1 MEWLSDTKHCT
12 QTGRNACT
20 IDCSHGDE
28 PLELRCLANARQ
40 HQHLLSL
47 RNREDNHQRYPI
59 VYRINQKFSWSN
71 AVLALALLLCV
82 GFANADTVVVDY
94 ESDFVALADSVE
106 YYEDGTEALTIDDV
120 LAPNFGV
127 NFIPHN
133 GDILHFGITSA
144 AYWVRFDL
152 DWTTSEGAGDKIL
165 EFGPPKLVAGFI
177 RGGIDLFVV
186 DDNGELASQYTLGT
200 LDSPNEIKTLNR
212 GFALRVDRSYG
223 EHFYLRV
230 TSARPLRLPISLWSE
245 AAFLEQATSSDSGLG
260 LQYGIL
266 LAMIFYNLFLFVSIR
281 EKSYL
286 YYVVT
291 VATQAA
297 FLFLDSK
304 HLRYLSDEFY
314 TGSWFINMSE
324 RLIYPLLV
332 ITAMLFQR
340 SLLRI
345 WEYNLKLD
353 MAVKVLLGGFAVV
366 VLLTLLPNEKIFQYL
381 FITLLL
387 VAIPL
392 AFYNN
397 LDAIRRGNLTA
408 AVHMAAIG
416 VFLAGAINLLLL
428 QLWSGYPNNEFTNNA
443 YNVSLI
449 IQSLLLSLS
458 LATQYNQIKQEK
470 EDAQRQAIDNLLKS
484 EKVKDDLLANV
495 SHELRTPL
503 YGING
508 LAETALA
515 EFRSNE
521 KNSDLITQNLE
532 LIQASGDRLTK
543 LVNDLLDFS
552 SAKEE
557 AAYIKFR
564 PVDLHSLAKLVV
576 AICKPLIG
584 EKNIDFRIDMDPEL
598 PLVAGDE
605 DRLQQILVNLTSN
618 ALKFTYSGEVV
629 ISAKLTSEYNVTIA
643 VRDTGIGIHKTD
655 HETIFKTFEK
665 LPSQHLNASGIGLG
679 LPLAKS
685 MVELHRSVLK
695 VESELDLG
703 STFSFDLRVSLD
715 QTRAINPPSIHKQ
728 MIRRADYLEQANK
741 EPEIPKLRSE
751 QDITILVVDDDEIN
765 RVVMGQQL
773 DEYNVIK
780 CSNGLDALTVVEGEK
795 PDLILLDLMMP
806 GLNGYEVCQ
815 KLRQKYSQIEL
826 PIILVTAKNHLEDLT
841 QGFKTGA
848 NDYLAKPFHNE
859 ELRSRV
865 ENQLRLS
872 LLHRVNDDNL
882 RMRSQIESYAK
893 ADSELRSSRFRLQ
906 QVLESINAGFIAFE
920 LPGKIFSL
928 NQRAADL
935 LGTDREAVLG
945 KDIHTLFSDSQTNQE
960 IIHALENWEGG
971 EDDEGHQESLP
982 NHAASLSVNVE
993 VIHPYSSSSK
1003 ASAKTIT
1010 FNSKLNLFGSDEGT
1024 GVLFLEDTEPL
1035 RSLANSKVVS
1045 DTVELVSF
1053 LGQAQQN
1060 IRRIGTRLSVLTPSE
1075 ITDHPT
1081 LLDKLTGIEEL
1092 INFIDEQLPSVSSE
1106 GEYRQQ
1112 LVTLMRSSLH
1122 TWEVTTQK
1130 SKIELAEE
1138 SNIWA
1143 VSIDDGR
1150 LRTRT
1155 FDRYLRI
1162 EQLPKIPRWREVVR
1176 TAYFVLSNP
1185 AIEPETRMSLETEL
1199 EKTKSILKKAAIN

>member
-1 MEWLSDTKHCT
+1 MDRHYRYSIVHRKI
-12 QTGRNACT
+12 RT
-20 IDCSHGDE
+20 I
-28 PLELRCLANARQ
+28 A
-40 HQHLLSL
+40 
-47 RNREDNHQRYPI
+47 
-59 VYRINQKFSWSN
+59 WSYV
-71 AVLALALLLCV
+71 ALTLALLFRLGV
-82 GFANADTVVVDY
+82 AQADTVVVEEDSDY
-94 ESDFVALADSVE
+94 VALANAVE
-106 YYEDGTEALTIDDV
+106 YYEDASESLTIDDV
-120 LAPNFGV
+120 LAPSFGV
-127 NFIPHN
+127 NFLPHEN
-133 GDILHFGITSA
+133 DILHFGITSS

-152 DWTTSEGAGDKIL
+152 DWSEFDEAMDKIL
-165 EFGPPKLVAGFI
+165 EFGPPKLVSGLV
-177 RGGIDLFVV
+177 RGGIDLFVI
-186 DDNGELASQYTLGT
+186 DDNGSLASQYTLGT
-200 LDSPNEIKTLNR
+200 MNSANELRTLNR
-212 GFALRVDRSYG
+212 GFALRIDSLYG

-230 TSARPLRLPISLWSE
+230 TSERPLRLPISLWSE
-245 AAFLEQATSSDSGLG
+245 EAFLAKSVSSNSGLG

-286 YYVVT
+286 YYVIA
-291 VATQAA
+291 VATQAT

-304 HLRYLSDEFY
+304 HLRYLSDELY
-314 TGSWFINMSE
+314 TGSWLTNISE
-324 RLIYPLLV
+324 RVIYPLLV
-332 ITAMLFQR
+332 ITALLFQR
-340 SLLRI
+340 SLLRL

-353 MAVKVLLGGFAVV
+353 MAVKVLLSGFGVV
-366 VLLTLLPNEKIFQYL
+366 VLLTLLPNEKLFQYV
-381 FITLLL
+381 FVSLLL

-397 LDAIRRGNLTA
+397 IDAIRRGNLTA
-408 AVHMAAIG
+408 AVHMAAMG
-416 VFLAGAINLLLL
+416 VFLSGSIILLLL
-428 QLWSGYPNNEFTNNA
+428 QLWPGFPSNAFTNNA

-458 LATQYNQIKQEK
+458 LATQYNQIKLEK
-470 EDAQRQAIDNLLKS
+470 EDAQRQAIDNLVKS
-484 EKVKDDLLANV
+484 EKIKDDLLANV

-508 LAETALA
+508 LAETALI
-515 EFRSNE
+515 EFRANKHNTE
-521 KNSDLITQNLE
+521 LVEQNLE

-564 PVDLHSLAKLVV
+564 PVDLNSLSTLIV

-584 EKNIDFRIDMDPEL
+584 DKNIELRVEMDPDL

-629 ISAKLTSEYNVTIA
+629 IAAELTSEYNVTIS

-685 MVELHRSVLK
+685 MVELHRSKLR

-715 QTRAINPPSIHKQ
+715 QTRAVKPPSIHKQ

-741 EPEIPKLRSE
+741 ESDAPKLRSE

-780 CSNGLDALTVVEGEK
+780 CSNGLDALTVVEGQK

-872 LLHRVNDDNL
+872 LLHRVNEDNL

-906 QVLESINAGFIAFE
+906 QVLESIQAGFIAFE

-928 NQRAADL
+928 NERAAEL
-935 LGTDREAVLG
+935 LGTDRESVLD
-945 KDIHTLFSDSQTNQE
+945 KDIHTLFSDSETNQQ

-971 EDDEGHQESLP
+971 EDASGQQESLP
-982 NHAASLSVNVE
+982 NRAASLSIAVE
-993 VIHPYSSSSK
+993 VIHPYNESNK
-1003 ASAKTIT
+1003 ASAKTIS

-1035 RSLANSKVVS
+1035 KSLESSKVVS

-1075 ITDHPT
+1075 ITDHPA
-1081 LLDKLTGIEEL
+1081 LLDKLTGIEDL

-1112 LVTLMRSSLH
+1112 LVTLMRSALH

-1185 AIEPETRMSLETEL
+1185 AIEPETRMSLESEL
-1199 EKTKSILKKAAIN
+1199 EKTKSILKKAAIS

>member
-1 MEWLSDTKHCT
+1 VQRKILNLGFKESL
-12 QTGRNACT
+12 
-20 IDCSHGDE
+20 
-28 PLELRCLANARQ
+28 LA
-40 HQHLLSL
+40 
-47 RNREDNHQRYPI
+47 I
-59 VYRINQKFSWSN
+59 T
-71 AVLALALLLCV
+71 ALLCINL
-82 GFANADTVVVDY
+82 GHADTVLVDR
-94 ESDFVALADSVE
+94 ETEFMALADAVD
-106 YYEDGTEALTIDDV
+106 YYEDSSEALTIDDV

-127 NFIPHN
+127 NFIAH
-133 GDILHFGITSA
+133 DEDSLHFGITSS

-152 DWTTSEGAGDKIL
+152 DWSALEHSESKIL
-165 EFGPPKLVAGFI
+165 EFGPPKLVAGI
-177 RGGIDLFVV
+177 VRGGIEVFIV
-186 DDNGELASQYTLGT
+186 DDDGALVSQYTLGSQET
-200 LDSPNEIKTLNR
+200 SNEVKTLNR
-212 GFALRVDRSYG
+212 GFALKINEMYG

-245 AAFLEQATSSDSGLG
+245 KAFLQQSISSDSGLG

-266 LAMIFYNLFLFVSIR
+266 IAMILYNLFLYITIR
-281 EKSYL
+281 ESSYL
-286 YYVVT
+286 FYVI
-291 VATQAA
+291 AIASQAI

-304 HLRYLSDEFY
+304 HLRYLFDELY
-314 TGSWFINMSE
+314 MGSWWINMSE
-324 RLIYPLLV
+324 RMIYPLMVVTTL
-332 ITAMLFQR
+332 LFQR

-353 MAVKVLLGGFAVV
+353 MVVKVMLGGFGLAM
-366 VLLTLLPNEKIFQYL
+366 LLTFLPNEKAFQYL
-381 FITLLL
+381 FITLVI

-397 LDAIRRGNLTA
+397 IDAIRRGNLTA
-408 AVHMAAIG
+408 AVHMAAMG
-416 VFLAGAINLLLL
+416 VFLAGAVILMML
-428 QLWSGYPNNEFTNNA
+428 QLWPGFPNNAFTNNA
-443 YNVSLI
+443 YNAGLI

-458 LATQYNQIKQEK
+458 LTTQYNQIKQEK
-470 EDAQRQAIDNLLKS
+470 EDAQRQAIDNLVKS
-484 EKVKDDLLANV
+484 EKIKDDLLANV

-508 LAETALA
+508 LAEIALT
-515 EFRSNE
+515 EFRSNNNNAE
-521 KNSDLITQNLE
+521 LVTQNLE

-552 SAKEE
+552 SAKEQ

-564 PVDLHSLAKLVV
+564 PVDLKSISTLVV
-576 AICKPLIG
+576 AICQPIVG
-584 EKNIDFRIDMDPEL
+584 EKNLDLRVEMDPDL

-618 ALKFTYSGEVV
+618 AIKFTYSGEVV
-629 ISAKLTSEYNVTIA
+629 ISALLTSEYNVTIK

-655 HETIFKTFEK
+655 HDTIFKTFEK

-685 MVELHRSVLK
+685 MVELHRSELK

-715 QTRAINPPSIHKQ
+715 QTRAIKPTSIHNK
-728 MIRRADYLEQANK
+728 MIRRADYLKQANK
-741 EPEIPKLRSE
+741 KTEVPKLRSE

-780 CSNGLDALTVVEGEK
+780 CSNGLDALTAVEGEK

-872 LLHRVNDDNL
+872 LLHRVSEDNL

-928 NQRAADL
+928 NQRAAEL
-935 LGTDREAVLG
+935 LGTDRDTVLD
-945 KDIHTLFSDSQTNQE
+945 KDIHTLFSDSETNNE
-960 IIHALENWEGG
+960 ILHALQSWEGG
-971 EDDEGHQESLP
+971 EDDEGQQETLP
-982 NHAASLSVNVE
+982 NHAASLSINVE
-993 VIHPYSSSSK
+993 VIYPYSSSSK
-1003 ASAKTIT
+1003 SSAKAVQ

-1035 RSLANSKVVS
+1035 QSLASNKVVN

-1060 IRRIGTRLSVLTPSE
+1060 IRRIGTRLSVLTPTE
-1075 ITDHPT
+1075 ITEHPA
-1081 LLDKLTGIEEL
+1081 LLDKLTGIEDL
-1092 INFIDEQLPSVSSE
+1092 INFIDEQLPNVSSE

-1112 LVTLMRSSLH
+1112 LITLMRSALH

-1185 AIEPETRMSLETEL
+1185 AIEPETRISLESEL
-1199 EKTKSILKKAAIN
+1199 EKTKSILKKAAIS

>member
-1 MEWLSDTKHCT
+1 MQRKIRNLGYKEALLAIAALLCINLGHADTVLV
-12 QTGRNACT
+12 
-20 IDCSHGDE
+20 D
-28 PLELRCLANARQ
+28 
-40 HQHLLSL
+40 
-47 RNREDNHQRYPI
+47 RESE
-59 VYRINQKFSWSN
+59 F
-71 AVLALALLLCV
+71 LALA
-82 GFANADTVVVDY
+82 GAVD
-94 ESDFVALADSVE
+94 
-106 YYEDGTEALTIDDV
+106 YYEDSTESLTINDV
-120 LAPNFGV
+120 LATNFSV
-127 NFIPHN
+127 NFIPHDE
-133 GDILHFGITSA
+133 DILHFGITSS
-144 AYWVRFDL
+144 AYWIRFDL
-152 DWTTSEGAGDKIL
+152 DWSELEHSESKIL
-165 EFGPPKLVAGFI
+165 EFGPPKLVAGVI
-177 RGGIDLFVV
+177 RGGIELFVV
-186 DDNGELASQYTLGT
+186 GDDGELVSQYTLGT
-200 LDSPNEIKTLNR
+200 QESASELKTLNR
-212 GFALRVDRSYG
+212 GFALKINDIYG

-245 AAFLEQATSSDSGLG
+245 EAFLEQSISSDSGLG

-266 LAMIFYNLFLFVSIR
+266 LAMILYNLFLYFSIR
-281 EKSYL
+281 ESSYL
-286 YYVVT
+286 FYVIT
-291 VATQAA
+291 VATQVT

-304 HLRYLSDEFY
+304 HLRYLLDELY
-314 TGSWFINMSE
+314 IGSWWVDMSE
-324 RLIYPLLV
+324 RLIYPLMV
-332 ITAMLFQR
+332 ITALLFQR

-353 MAVKVLLGGFAVV
+353 MAVKVMLSGFGLVMLLAFF
-366 VLLTLLPNEKIFQYL
+366 PNEKVFQYL
-381 FITLLL
+381 FITLLI
-387 VAIPL
+387 ATIPL
-392 AFYNN
+392 TFYNN
-397 LDAIRRGNLTA
+397 IDAIRRGNLTA

-416 VFLAGAINLLLL
+416 VFLAGTIVLMLL
-428 QLWSGYPNNEFTNNA
+428 QLWPGFPSNAFTNNA
-443 YNVSLI
+443 YNAGLI
-449 IQSLLLSLS
+449 VQSLLLSLS
-458 LATQYNQIKQEK
+458 LTTQYNQIKQEK
-470 EDAQRQAIDNLLKS
+470 EDAQRQAIDNLVKS
-484 EKVKDDLLANV
+484 EKIKDDLLANV

-508 LAETALA
+508 LAETALT
-515 EFRSNE
+515 EFRSNRDSTE
-521 KNSDLITQNLE
+521 LVTQNLE

-543 LVNDLLDFS
+543 LVNDLLDFA

-564 PVDLHSLAKLVV
+564 PVDLNSIATLVV
-576 AICKPLIG
+576 AICKPIIG
-584 EKNIDFRIDMDPEL
+584 EKNLDLRVEIDPEL

-618 ALKFTYSGEVV
+618 AIKFTYSGEVV
-629 ISAKLTSEYNVTIA
+629 ISATLTSEYNVTIQ

-655 HETIFKTFEK
+655 HDTIFKTFEK
-665 LPSQHLNASGIGLG
+665 LPSQHMNSSGIGLG

-685 MVELHRSVLK
+685 MVELHRSELK

-715 QTRAINPPSIHKQ
+715 QTRAVKPPSIHNK
-728 MIRRADYLEQANK
+728 MIRRADYLEKANK
-741 EPEIPKLRSE
+741 EPDVPKLRTE

-872 LLHRVNDDNL
+872 LLHRVNEDNL

-928 NQRAADL
+928 NQRAAEL
-935 LGTDREAVLG
+935 LGTDRNAVLD
-945 KDIHTLFSDSQTNQE
+945 KDIRTLFSDSETNNAVLL
-960 IIHALENWEGG
+960 ALQNWEGG
-971 EDDEGHQESLP
+971 EDDQGQQEALP

-993 VIHPYSSSSK
+993 VIYPYSSSSK
-1003 ASAKTIT
+1003 PSAKAVQ

-1024 GVLFLEDTEPL
+1024 GVLFLEATEPL
-1035 RSLANSKVVS
+1035 QSLLSSKIVN
-1045 DTVELVSF
+1045 DTIELVSF

-1060 IRRIGTRLSVLTPSE
+1060 IRRIGTRLSVITPTE
-1075 ITDHPT
+1075 ITEHPA
-1081 LLDKLTGIEEL
+1081 LLDKLTGIEDL

-1112 LVTLMRSSLH
+1112 LVTLMRSALH

-1185 AIEPETRMSLETEL
+1185 AIEPETRMSLESEL
-1199 EKTKSILKKAAIN
+1199 EKTKAILKKAAIS